1 MLGAYGQ
8 RVVLAD
14 DDRGAG
20 VLDAVGELVL
30 GEPPRE
36 RHRDRSRPLT
46 RPVEERGLG
55 PVVED
60 ERHAI
65 AGRDGQAT
73 GDRAHPREQV
83 AVRDPGEGLEL
94 GVTLGGAE
102 ERLGEIHAPAAST
115 MASTIGA

>member
-1 MLGAYGQ
+1 MTIA
-8 RVVLAD
+8 AP
-14 DDRGAG
+14 A

-36 RHRDRSRPLT
+36 RHGDRPGPLA
-46 RPVEERGLG
+46 RPVEERGLE

-60 ERHAI
+60 ERDAV
-65 AGRDGQAT
+65 AGSDGQAA

-83 AVRDPGEGLEL
+83 AVRDPGESLEL

-102 ERLGEIHAPAAST
+102 ERLGEVHAPAAST